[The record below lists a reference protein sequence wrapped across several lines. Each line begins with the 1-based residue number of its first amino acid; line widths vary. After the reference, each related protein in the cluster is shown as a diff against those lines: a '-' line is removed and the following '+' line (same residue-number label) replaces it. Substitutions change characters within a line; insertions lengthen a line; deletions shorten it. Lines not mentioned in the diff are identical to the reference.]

1 MKYTRN
7 GKIYIP
13 DATEMKKLIRESA
26 AQFYVNTFGNIDK
39 IANFLENYITL
50 WHWKRNR
57 KLKKA
62 ILALKKLIWQTF
74 PPPDHLPP
82 TTLVLDDFSSEF
94 YQIFKEKIIIISS
107 YRQ

>member
-50 WHWKRNR
+50 
-57 KLKKA
+57 
-62 ILALKKLIWQTF
+62 
-74 PPPDHLPP
+74 
-82 TTLVLDDFSSEF
+82 
-94 YQIFKEKIIIISS
+94 
-107 YRQ
+107 